1 MNKLS
6 LPTER
11 KAAQKN
17 YLAEINKN
25 VNQEMHFIG
34 EILKEVLKHTK
45 INEHV
50 WQVSSDA
57 WMPEGE
63 LLIMQT
69 LMMFIVSPFKFD
81 SNSVDVKS
89 VATNYLSGSDFS
101 LELVRG
107 QK

>member
-1 MNKLS
+1 M
-6 LPTER
+6 
-11 KAAQKN
+11 
-17 YLAEINKN
+17 I
-25 VNQEMHFIG
+25 FIG
-34 EILKEVLKHTK
+34 EALKEVLVSTK
-45 INEHV
+45 INENV

-81 SNSVDVKS
+81 TNSVDLKS
-89 VATNYLSGSDFS
+89 VANNYCGGSDFA